1 LPDGLFSD
9 QKSPLWFIFV
19 GVGMEKLGIIYG
31 RFGTFKSIWCSL
43 PPFGI
48 FCGTLIYIFP
58 IWYVRTRKI
67 WQPCLPGGEISN
79 QGITFIPRL
88 LICKE

>member
-48 FCGTLIYIFP
+48 FFQFGM
-58 IWYVRTRKI
+58 
-67 WQPCLPGGEISN
+67 
-79 QGITFIPRL
+79 
-88 LICKE
+88 